1 MVNIFPR
8 LLRSSSLI
16 KNRLVADDMERQL
29 GGIDGLEL
37 GRGEVG
43 LEEVLGGEAAGKEGK
58 GQRGKSKGDR
68 LGVGIG
74 MDGLGTTRMV
84 RFVEGADRY

>member
-8 LLRSSSLI
+8 LLRSGSLI
-16 KNRLVADDMERQL
+16 KNRLVTDDMERQL

-43 LEEVLGGEAAGKEGK
+43 LEEVLDGEAAGKEGRK
-58 GQRGKSKGDR
+58 RQRGEEQR
-68 LGVGIG
+68 G
-74 MDGLGTTRMV
+74 MDRGGL
-84 RFVEGADRY
+84 E